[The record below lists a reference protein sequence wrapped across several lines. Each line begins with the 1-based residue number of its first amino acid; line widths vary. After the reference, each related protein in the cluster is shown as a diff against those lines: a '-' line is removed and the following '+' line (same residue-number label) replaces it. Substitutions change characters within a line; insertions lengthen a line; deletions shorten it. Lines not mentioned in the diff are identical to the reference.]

1 MEHVVS
7 PRGHDEGHANQRDPD
22 PMVARRARIGRWVT
36 LAQRVGYTA
45 MLVAIIAF
53 LAAFAL
59 DFPAWAVT
67 TVIVA
72 LVAAVIIL
80 PVPIVMGY
88 GLRAAERD
96 ERSAGRS
103 H

>member
-1 MEHVVS
+1 MVKRPDTHE
-7 PRGHDEGHANQRDPD
+7 PDAD
-22 PMVARRARIGRWVT
+22 PMVARRARIGQWVT

-45 MLVAIIAF
+45 MLVAIAAF
-53 LAAFAL
+53 VAAFAL
-59 DFPAWAVT
+59 DFPSWAVT
-67 TVIVA
+67 TVVVA
-72 LVAAVIIL
+72 LVAAVVIL

-96 ERSAGRS
+96 ERNARRS